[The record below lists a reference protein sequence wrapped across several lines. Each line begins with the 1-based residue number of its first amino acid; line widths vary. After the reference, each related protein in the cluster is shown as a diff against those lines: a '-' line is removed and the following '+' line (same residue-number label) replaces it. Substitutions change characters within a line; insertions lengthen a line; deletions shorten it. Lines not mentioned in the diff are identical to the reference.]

1 MPDHEERPPTT
12 LARGAAK
19 TSDIERVRRDVD
31 NADACVAEDEE
42 VRVAR
47 RRSRRA
53 ARTPESR
60 GEEPP
65 SR

>member
-19 TSDIERVRRDVD
+19 TNDIERVRRDVD
-31 NADACVAEDEE
+31 HADACLTDDEE
-42 VRVAR
+42 VRLAR
-47 RRSRRA
+47 RRSGRA

>member
-31 NADACVAEDEE
+31 DADACVTEDEQ
-42 VRVAR
+42 AHLAW

-53 ARTPESR
+53 ARAPESR
-60 GEEPP
+60 GEKPL